1 MSHTHCISTLLDL
14 KDKTITFPEDW
25 MKEVMING
33 VRSKLISG
41 ILSFQPTHCY
51 QCGHIFDS
59 NIIKHGF
66 KTSRI
71 KMMKLSGFD
80 TYLDLK
86 KQRYKCRHC
95 NSTFTLK
102 TSLVESN
109 CYLSNPLKQAIF
121 LEASHKKSESDIAR
135 ELNVSHS
142 TVNRII
148 SYVLRGTTPS
158 F

>member
-109 CYLSNPLKQAIF
+109 C
-121 LEASHKKSESDIAR
+121 
-135 ELNVSHS
+135 
-142 TVNRII
+142 
-148 SYVLRGTTPS
+148 
-158 F
+158 